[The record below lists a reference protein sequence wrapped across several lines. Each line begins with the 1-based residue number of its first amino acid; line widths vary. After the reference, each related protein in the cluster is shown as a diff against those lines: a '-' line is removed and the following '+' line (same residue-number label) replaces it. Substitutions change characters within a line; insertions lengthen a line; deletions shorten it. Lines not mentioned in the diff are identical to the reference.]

1 MEQRLI
7 SEKWKRVLGIITS
20 LIFLLQGMLSAIT
33 VKADEVVN
41 EANNAQLDFVK
52 EIKLTDWNG
61 SPLGDDV
68 SLDSNVMVNC
78 EFEVKEGT
86 KINEGDVYY
95 INLPKEIY
103 MSKVQMD
110 IFTDEGETIGTC
122 TGDSS
127 GKLVVTFNK
136 LASEANHI
144 TGKISLKTK
153 FNKAAFET
161 GGDKDLVFNLQSK
174 KQIIHLTFEE
184 YQAEY
189 QEGEALP
196 KAKIATS
203 GGYDKAN
210 NRICWT
216 IDVDCGSQQLNEVK
230 VEDILG
236 EDQRFDVEAIK
247 VRGKF
252 LKEDEYSIE
261 GNKLTYTFDNTIT
274 GVNRIYV
281 YTKLNESFFKTLES
295 SKKAVN
301 TAAVTVGDGEAV
313 SKGAEVTVPTQWMK
327 KTGNYVSGR
336 KIEWTINLYNQ
347 GESNNLVKVVDQ
359 ILEGQEYVSGTLKY
373 SDSETSIAST
383 ESDVLEVNGGIFKY
397 ENGQVQYIGTLDRN
411 MQLTFQ
417 TEVSNEELFIPNVRQ
432 KIENIAKLYPTG
444 ESLGIPEK
452 VESTSEIIIPQT
464 LLSKKKGIK
473 YNTAT
478 RELNWKIEL
487 NNVNINLNN
496 PYIEDTIESSQE
508 FDESSLI
515 IDGEPVSLGEFKSS
529 YENNILKIYF
539 ESGKQNHTI
548 EYKTKVKDN
557 MVYANNVT
565 DVRFYNQCLLKGDN
579 GAICVSAAEQYISSN
594 VIRNVG
600 KYDYNENLVVWTVTV
615 NDNKLPMK
623 GAHVISNIPKNQEYV
638 EGSLTTDYK
647 YGSEDSDNTIY
658 EVASAEDADKSGTL
672 VYKFGDNDTAI
683 DNTYKIT
690 FKTRITDEDF
700 YNNENADKS
709 IINKEVENKVQLKA
723 DVVPDNVTSTA
734 YCNIEIAPL
743 NKTNQYYAN
752 TDLVKWT
759 ILVNENS
766 LDIGKATIVDESNK
780 YLKLDTSSIR
790 LYKLNRKEGNL
801 PGFDSDATEVE
812 VNDNQVEY
820 SYDRENG
827 GVFKFTFDDLKEPYL
842 LEYCTYIDPA
852 VLTDNVTQIVNN
864 AHFNGTLVKASTSSK
879 VENVFFVEGQASG
892 SMERPKGS
900 ISIKKL
906 DTDTQQPLK
915 GVTFKLYDRFNTLVD
930 EKVTDENGDVKFSRL
945 GLDTNYYVVESSA
958 LEGYTGE
965 NEKREFTLSK
975 DNPEISVDWYNE
987 VIKGIVK
994 VIKVDEEKTDK
1005 KLSGAVFSVYED
1017 KDGNNLPD
1025 GDEIAKLSEN
1035 EINKGEYSARLARG
1049 QYLLKEVKAPEGYI
1063 PDERYF
1069 KFTIANNN
1077 EVVNVE
1083 TEKGKNFTNKL
1094 SDDAKRG
1101 NIQLIKVEEG
1111 NFANRLSGAKFDLFE
1126 DSNNN
1131 GVYDCWDRSL
1141 GNLNEVEIGVYKKSN
1156 LKMGV
1161 YFVKE
1166 IKAPIGYVKDTTPY
1180 KVILNEDGQT
1190 VNVSNSCCTC
1200 SCCTK
1205 TYFTNRP
1212 IIGIFRGTPVNV
1224 SDLQCRRDGSKL
1236 YIYEDK
1242 DEDYLPDGEAIEVLS
1257 KNRFGEYVTEL
1268 TYGTYLLREEKKSGD
1283 VLSNNRLYQFMII
1296 EDNEVCNVIIG

>member
-7 SEKWKRVLGIITS
+7 SEKWKKALGIITS

-33 VKADEVVN
+33 VKADEVTN

-61 SPLGDDV
+61 SPLGDNIGV
-68 SLDSNVMVNC
+68 DSNIMVNC
-78 EFEVKEGT
+78 EFEIKEGT

-184 YQAEY
+184 YQAKY

-196 KAKIATS
+196 KAKLTTS

-230 VEDILG
+230 VENILG

-252 LKEDEYSIE
+252 LREDEYSIE
-261 GNKLTYTFDNTIT
+261 GNKLTYTFNNTIT

-295 SKKAVN
+295 SKKAFN
-301 TAAVTVGDGEAV
+301 TASVTVGTGEAV
-313 SKGAEVTVPTQWMK
+313 SKSAEVTIPTQWMK

-336 KIEWTINLYNQ
+336 KIEWTISLYNQ
-347 GESNNLVKVVDQ
+347 GESNNLVKVIDK

-411 MQLTFQ
+411 IELTFQ

-432 KIENIAKLYPTG
+432 KIENVAKLYPVG
-444 ESLGIPEK
+444 QSLGIPEK

-464 LLSKKKGIK
+464 LLSKTKGIK
-473 YNTAT
+473 YNPAT
-478 RELNWKIEL
+478 RELDWKIEL
-487 NNVNINLNN
+487 NNVNINLDN
-496 PYIEDTIESSQE
+496 PYIEDTIESNQE
-508 FDESSLI
+508 LDESSLI

-539 ESGKQNHTI
+539 ESGRQNHTI
-548 EYKTKVKDN
+548 QYKTKVKDN
-557 MVYANNVT
+557 IIYANNVK
-565 DVRFYNQCLLKGDN
+565 DVRFYNKCLLKGDK
-579 GAICVSAAEQYISSN
+579 GAICISAAEQYISSN
-594 VIRNVG
+594 VISNVG

-623 GAHVISNIPKNQEYV
+623 GAQVISNIPKNQEYV

-658 EVASAEDADKSGTL
+658 EAASAEDSDKSGTL

-683 DNTYKIT
+683 DNTYKIK
-690 FKTRITDEDF
+690 FKTRITDKDF
-700 YNNENADKS
+700 YNNENADRS

-723 DVVPDNVTSTA
+723 DIVPDNVTSTA
-734 YCNIEIAPL
+734 YCNVKIAPL
-743 NKTNQYYAN
+743 NKTNQYDAN

-790 LYKLNRKEGNL
+790 LYKLNCKEDSL
-801 PGFDSDATEVE
+801 PGFDSDAIEVE
-812 VNDNQVEY
+812 ISDNQVEY

-852 VLTDNVTQIVNN
+852 VLTDNVSQIINN

-958 LEGYTGE
+958 LEGYVGE
-965 NEKREFTLSK
+965 NEKKDFILSK
-975 DNPEISVDWYNE
+975 ENPDVSVNWYNE
-987 VIKGIVK
+987 VIKGFVK
-994 VIKVDEEKTDK
+994 VVKVDEEKPDK
-1005 KLSGAVFSVYED
+1005 KLSGAVFNVYED
-1017 KDGNNLPD
+1017 EDGNNLPD
-1025 GDEIAKLSEN
+1025 GDAIAQLSED
-1035 EINKGEYSARLARG
+1035 ELNKGEYSARLVRG
-1049 QYLLKEVKAPEGYI
+1049 QYVLKEVKAPEGYT
-1063 PDERYF
+1063 PEERYF
-1069 KFTIANNN
+1069 KFNIVNNN

-1083 TEKGKNFTNKL
+1083 TEEGKNFVNKL
-1094 SDDAKRG
+1094 NDSAKRG
-1101 NIQLIKVEEG
+1101 NIQLIKVDEG
-1111 NFANRLSGAKFDLFE
+1111 DYSKRLSGGKFALYE
-1126 DSNNN
+1126 DSDKN
-1131 GVYDCWDRSL
+1131 GVYDCWDKFI
-1141 GNLNEVEIGVYKKSN
+1141 GNLNEVEIGVYRTSN
-1156 LKMGV
+1156 LSMGV

-1166 IKAPIGYVKDTTPY
+1166 VKAPLGYVKESRTF
-1180 KVILNEDGQT
+1180 KVELNENGQT
-1190 VNVSNSCCTC
+1190 ANVSNGCC
-1200 SCCTK
+1200 SCPCCSK
-1205 TYFTNRP
+1205 LYFTNRP
-1212 IIGIFRGTPVNV
+1212 IIGIFRGTPVDVKNP
-1224 SDLQCRRDGSKL
+1224 SCRKDGSKL
-1236 YIYEDK
+1236 YIYEDM
-1242 DEDYLPDGEAIEVLS
+1242 DEDYIPDGDAIEILS

-1268 TYGTYLLREEKKSGD
+1268 AYGTYLLREEKTTGD
-1283 VLSNNRLYQFMII
+1283 VLSNSRLYQFMIE
-1296 EDNEVCNVIIG
+1296 EDNEVYNVMIG

>member
-1 MEQRLI
+1 MEQRFM
-7 SEKWKRVLGIITS
+7 SRKRKRVLGIITC
-20 LIFLLQGMLSAIT
+20 LMFLLQGILSSIIVRAN
-33 VKADEVVN
+33 EVVN
-41 EANNAQLDFVK
+41 DVNDAQLDFVK

-61 SPLGDDV
+61 SPLGDNV
-68 SLDSNVMVNC
+68 SLDSNVMVTC

-110 IFTDEGETIGTC
+110 IFTDKGESIGTC
-122 TGDSS
+122 TGDAS

-144 TGKISLKTK
+144 TGNISLKTR
-153 FNKAAFET
+153 FNKSALEN

-184 YQAEY
+184 YNSKY
-189 QEGEALP
+189 QQGENLP
-196 KAKIATS
+196 KANITTS

-216 IDVDCGSQQLNEVK
+216 IDVDCGDQQLSEVK

-236 EDQRFDVEAIK
+236 ADQRFDVEAIK

-252 LKEDEYSIE
+252 LREDEYSIKD
-261 GNKLTYTFDNTIT
+261 NKLTYVFNGTIT

-295 SKKAVN
+295 SKIASN
-301 TAAVTVGDGEAV
+301 TASVTVGEGNPV
-313 SKGAEVTVPTQWMK
+313 SKSAEVTVPTQWMN

-347 GESNNLVKVVDQ
+347 GESSNLVKVIDK
-359 ILEGQEYVSGTLKY
+359 ILEGQEYVPGTLKY
-373 SDSETSIAST
+373 SDSETTISNT
-383 ESDVLEVNGGIFKY
+383 ESDILEVNGSIFKY
-397 ENGQVQYIGTLDRN
+397 EDGQVQYIGTLDRN
-411 MQLTFQ
+411 IQLTFQ

-432 KIENIAKLYPTG
+432 KIENVAKLYPVG

-473 YNTAT
+473 YNAAT

-487 NNVNINLNN
+487 NNVNINLTN
-496 PYIEDTIESSQE
+496 PYIEDVIESNQE
-508 FDESSLI
+508 FDENSLI
-515 IDGEPVSLGEFKSS
+515 IDGEPVSLGQFKSS
-529 YENNILKIYF
+529 YENNTLRIYF
-539 ESGKQNHTI
+539 ASGRESHTI

-557 MVYANNVT
+557 IVYANNVN
-565 DVRFYNQCLLKGDN
+565 DVRFYNKCLLRDDR

-594 VIRNVG
+594 VISNVG
-600 KYDYNENLVVWTVTV
+600 KYDYSENLVVWTVTV
-615 NDNKLPMK
+615 NNNKLPMK
-623 GAHVISNIPKNQEYV
+623 GAEVISNIPKNQEYV
-638 EGSLTTDYK
+638 EGTLTTDYK
-647 YGSEDSDNTIY
+647 YGSEDLDNTIY
-658 EVASAEDADKSGTL
+658 EEASAEDTDKSGTL
-672 VYKFGDNDTAI
+672 VYKFGDSDTTI
-683 DNTYKIT
+683 DNTYTIT

-700 YNNENADKS
+700 YNNDSSDES
-709 IINKEVENKVQLKA
+709 VVNKEVENKVQLKA

-734 YCNIEIAPL
+734 YCNVEIAPL
-743 NKTNQYYAN
+743 NKCNHYDSN

-790 LYKLNRKEGNL
+790 LYKFNCKEDSL
-801 PGFDSDATEVE
+801 PGFDSDSTEVE
-812 VNDNQVEY
+812 IKDDQVEY
-820 SYDRENG
+820 TYDKEKG

-842 LEYCTYIDPA
+842 LEYCTYIDSS
-852 VLTDNVTQIVNN
+852 VLTDNVSKIINN
-864 AHFNGTLVKASTSSK
+864 AHFNGTLVKANTSST

-906 DTDTQQPLK
+906 DTDTKQPLK
-915 GVTFKLYDRFNTLVD
+915 GVGFKLYDRFNTLVD
-930 EKVTDENGDVKFSRL
+930 EKVTDENGNVKFNRL
-945 GLDTNYYVVESSA
+945 GLNTNYYVVESSA

-965 NEKREFTLSK
+965 NEKKEFTLSK

-987 VIKGIVK
+987 VIKGFVK
-994 VIKVDEEKTDK
+994 VVKVDEENPDK
-1005 KLSGAVFSVYED
+1005 KLSGAIFYVYED
-1017 KDGNNLPD
+1017 KDGNNIPD
-1025 GDEIAKLSEN
+1025 GDAIAQLN
-1035 EINKGEYSARLARG
+1035 EDEANKGEYSAKLPRG
-1049 QYLLKEVKAPEGYI
+1049 QYVLKEVKAPEGYNLEDRCFQFNI
-1063 PDERYF
+1063 
-1069 KFTIANNN
+1069 TNNN
-1077 EVVNVE
+1077 EIVNVE
-1083 TEKGKNFTNKL
+1083 TEEGKNFTNTL
-1094 SDDAKRG
+1094 SDFAKRG
-1101 NIQLIKVEEG
+1101 TIQLIKVEEG
-1111 NFANRLSGAKFDLFE
+1111 DYSKRLSGGKFTLFE

-1131 GVYDCWDRSL
+1131 GVYDCWDKSL
-1141 GNLNEVEIGVYKKSN
+1141 GRLNESELGVYRKTNLN
-1156 LKMGV
+1156 MGV

-1166 IKAPIGYVKDTTPY
+1166 IQAPVGYVKDCNAY
-1180 KVILNEDGQT
+1180 KVELKENGQT
-1190 VNVSNSCCTC
+1190 VNVSNSCCSCPCC
-1200 SCCTK
+1200 SK
-1205 TYFTNRP
+1205 LYFTNRP
-1212 IIGIFRGTPVNV
+1212 IIGIFRGTPVDVKNP
-1224 SDLQCRRDGSKL
+1224 SNRKDGARL
-1236 YIYEDK
+1236 YIYEDM
-1242 DEDYLPDGEAIEVLS
+1242 DEDYIPDGEAIEVLS

-1268 TYGTYLLREEKKSGD
+1268 AYGTYLLREEKPSGD
-1283 VLSNNRLYQFMII
+1283 IISNNRLYQFMIT
-1296 EDNEVCNVIIG
+1296 EDNEVYNVMIG